1 MVDRTAML
9 EAILFVADAPVTYAE
24 LAKMVGMKPGEVS
37 ALAHDLSERLSARS
51 SPLEV
56 IDSGESVFMVLKEEY
71 AQLVYPVMR
80 PEISRAV
87 LRTLSV
93 IAYRQPILQTDL
105 IEIRGSGAYA
115 HVEELVKRDLVARY
129 RSGRSYLLQTT
140 PEFSRYFKTS
150 DLVGGQGRLDL
161 E

>member
-9 EAILFVADAPVTYAE
+9 EAALFVADAPVSYGD
-24 LAKMVGMKPGEVS
+24 LAKIFGIKPGEVP
-37 ALAHDLSERLSARS
+37 ALAQELSGRLSARS

-71 AQLVYPVMR
+71 AVLVYPVMR

-93 IAYRQPILQTDL
+93 IAYRQPILQSDL
-105 IEIRGSGAYA
+105 IEIRGGGAYA

-161 E
+161 D

>member
-1 MVDRTAML
+1 MDRTAML
-9 EAILFVADAPVTYAE
+9 EAALFVADAPIGYKE
-24 LAKMVGMKPGEVS
+24 LTKVFGFDAGEIP
-37 ALAHDLSERLSARS
+37 ALAEDLSGRLSARS

-56 IDSGESVFMVLKEEY
+56 IDSGESVFMVLKEDF
-71 AQLVYPVMR
+71 AAMVYPVMR

-93 IAYRQPILQTDL
+93 IAYRQPILQSDL
-105 IEIRGSGAYA
+105 IEIRGSGAYS
-115 HVEELVKRDLVARY
+115 HVDELVKRDLVARS

-150 DLVGGQGRLDL
+150 DLVDTPEHPDLD
-161 E
+161 

>member
-1 MVDRTAML
+1 MDRTAML
-9 EAILFVADAPVTYAE
+9 EAALFVADAPVGYGD
-24 LAKMVGMKPGEVS
+24 LAKMFGIKSVEVP
-37 ALAHDLSERLSARS
+37 ALAEDLAGRLSARS

-71 AQLVYPVMR
+71 AVLVYPVLR

-93 IAYRQPILQTDL
+93 IAYRQPILQSDL
-105 IEIRGSGAYA
+105 IEVRGSGAYS
-115 HVEELVKRDLVARY
+115 HVEELVRRDLVARH

-150 DLVGGQGRLDL
+150 DPVEGQGRQDPD
-161 E
+161 